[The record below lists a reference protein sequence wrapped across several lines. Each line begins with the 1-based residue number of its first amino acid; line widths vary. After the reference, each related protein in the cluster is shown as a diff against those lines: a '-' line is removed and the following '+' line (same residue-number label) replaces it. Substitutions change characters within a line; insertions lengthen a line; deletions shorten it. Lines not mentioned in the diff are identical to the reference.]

1 MADSTLVRRSWQRPR
16 TWQPHRLHRWQHQRF
31 KHGPEEPLRQIT
43 PLEFCGQIADPS
55 AKRSL
60 MKADDEK
67 GISLILIYIALLF
80 FLLGVAARMKMN
92 FHHRMEISTAGF
104 VVAGVLASLAV
115 VLFLFSLRKRRG

>member
-1 MADSTLVRRSWQRPR
+1 MDDGKGGFFENSRGKINRR
-16 TWQPHRLHRWQHQRF
+16 
-31 KHGPEEPLRQIT
+31 
-43 PLEFCGQIADPS
+43 LEFPGQIADAS
-55 AKRSL
+55 AKRAL

-104 VVAGVLASLAV
+104 VVSGVLAALAV